1 MGDSV
6 RQVPELKIDNVC
18 VIGGGHGLEASI
30 KAALH
35 FAQDVTAVV
44 GVADDGGSSG
54 RLREVFGLIPPGDMR
69 RCMTSF
75 LPDSSTAK
83 QMIEYRFREGEFKDH
98 ALGNLMFLVALDVLG
113 STCKAS
119 EFMTELFQVP
129 GRVLPT
135 SEEPLTLCARL
146 RGGREIR
153 GQVEIHLS
161 REIDRVWVEPRMP
174 QVPQDTVEA
183 IRRADVVLLGPGSLF
198 TSVLAAA
205 IVPAIKEALLET
217 RADVVF
223 IGNLKQ
229 QPNETMGLTM
239 MEQIEAVQ
247 RHDIRFDAVVL
258 DSSMI
263 QEVRPGVLKQR
274 VVFSDLARV
283 SDISHDSVLLAKTL
297 ESMFI

>member
-1 MGDSV
+1 MDETVKENSGVNIKS
-6 RQVPELKIDNVC
+6 VC
-18 VIGGGHGLEASI
+18 VLGGGHGLEASI
-30 KAALH
+30 KAALQIS
-35 FAQDVTAVV
+35 QDVTAVV

-75 LPDSSTAK
+75 LPDGSPIK
-83 QMIEYRFREGEFKDH
+83 QMIEYRFRDGEFKDH
-98 ALGNLMFLVALDVLG
+98 ALGNLIFLVALDVLG

-146 RGGREIR
+146 KGGREIQ
-153 GQVEIHLS
+153 GQVQVHLS
-161 REIDRVWVEPRMP
+161 RRIERVWVEPSTP
-174 QVPQDTVEA
+174 HVPQETVEA
-183 IRRADVVLLGPGSLF
+183 IRKADLVLLGPGSLF

-205 IVPAIKEALLET
+205 IVPAVKQALLDT
-217 RADVVF
+217 RGKVVF

-239 MEQIEAVQ
+239 MDQIEAVQ
-247 RHDIRFDAVVL
+247 CHGVRFDVVVL
-258 DSSMI
+258 DSSMVS
-263 QEVRPGVLKQR
+263 EVQSGILKAR
-274 VVFSDLARV
+274 FIFSDLAGL
-283 SDISHDSVLLAKTL
+283 SGTSHDATLLAKTL
-297 ESMFI
+297 ESVFI